1 MGEKARTAE
10 MADEDESL
18 EAVAQLDACLSD
30 VESQLRPL
38 FSKPLKELQ
47 AGLPPLE
54 AAKLNVVGAYAIN
67 TLFYIFLKTQGV
79 DPTKHPVKAELERVK
94 TYFKKIRETAQGAT
108 TTDAS
113 NVQLNVGAANRFIA
127 AALGPEG
134 SELRKQA
141 EGAPAE
147 AAPAKAE
154 KSSKKKRK
162 ADAEVEAPAEEPEVE
177 KKKKKKSSS
186 ETPNK
191 QKKEETETTE
201 IASGS
206 KTGSEK
212 KKKKKKAK

>member
-1 MGEKARTAE
+1 MGEARTAE

-147 AAPAKAE
+147 AAPAE

-177 KKKKKKSSS
+177 KKKKSSS
-186 ETPNK
+186 ETP
-191 QKKEETETTE
+191 KKNRRRRLRLQRLQ
-201 IASGS
+201 AGARPDP
-206 KTGSEK
+206 K
-212 KKKKKKAK
+212 